1 MWQKTKFINENTE
14 NSGNWSRRTFDARLL
29 QGTNEGGKGRGEGK
43 TAGGFPPSH
52 NALYPTPPSPPAGP
66 APVCPTS
73 VPLRGSLPA
82 VHLREQP
89 QPGCKCAELFWQR
102 FRINGKPF
110 LWLLSIVVLIKLN
123 SCGAHMD
130 VICKSHCSLQIKADG
145 EISLLFLSHSSE
157 LWWIYSIN
165 EILITVDMREYQS
178 WWHPWEVLVILV
190 NLWRRCSGTRLKQ
203 TYFHVQPQP
212 SNPHLKTEPL
222 TSISNCSSLSV
233 SISEQEVFQASAGLQ
248 QWPVSPFRRHKKP
261 PNSSSGTVS
270 KSFLPHF

>member
-1 MWQKTKFINENTE
+1 MRLFL
-14 NSGNWSRRTFDARLL
+14 SSRASSIFSSMPDCGSICGRKQSSSMRTLKIVGTGL
-29 QGTNEGGKGRGEGK
+29 GGHLMPGTNEGGKGRGEGK

-157 LWWIYSIN
+157 LW
-165 EILITVDMREYQS
+165 
-178 WWHPWEVLVILV
+178 
-190 NLWRRCSGTRLKQ
+190 
-203 TYFHVQPQP
+203 
-212 SNPHLKTEPL
+212 
-222 TSISNCSSLSV
+222 
-233 SISEQEVFQASAGLQ
+233 
-248 QWPVSPFRRHKKP
+248 
-261 PNSSSGTVS
+261 
-270 KSFLPHF
+270 